1 MRRPGALSHVAF
13 VLGLAALLSDSPI
26 DAAAKP
32 KREVGTW
39 DIVEGEFAQRQ
50 TCMAIGLAD
59 QSTFLTLKLD
69 TRHMADQV
77 IALLFMNTNWSI
89 EEGDELGELE
99 FHAGGETAEAEPVAA
114 KHGFFLYLPLQTA
127 QIWFDNTRNSGFWIE
142 RRGKEIGRYHG
153 GNLAEIFRKIRS
165 CGEELIKADPFAK

>member
-1 MRRPGALSHVAF
+1 MRRESTMSRIVFALALSP
-13 VLGLAALLSDSPI
+13 LITNSQPSAAE
-26 DAAAKP
+26 KP
-32 KREVGTW
+32 KRDIGNW
-39 DIVEGEFAQRQ
+39 DIVQGEFAGRQ
-50 TCMAIGLAD
+50 TCMAIGSAD
-59 QSTFLTLKLD
+59 QSTVLTLKLD

-89 EEGDELGELE
+89 QEGDELGELE

-114 KHGFFLYLPLQTA
+114 KHGFFLYLPIQTA

-142 RRGKEIGRYHG
+142 RRGKEIGRFHG